1 MSPHEPQKAFVE
13 SYIKLLP
20 DTDVSDFQK
29 ILDMKGLKRSDQS
42 TMTEIYRSMKPPV
55 PRANGS
61 SDRPAAGPAANES
74 GEYESRIRKL
84 EKLIKRH

>member
-1 MSPHEPQKAFVE
+1 MQ
-13 SYIKLLP
+13 
-20 DTDVSDFQK
+20 
-29 ILDMKGLKRSDQS
+29 GLKRSDQS
-42 TMTEIYRSMKPPV
+42 AMTEIYRAMKPPA